1 VLSKIYAGTGALN
14 TSFTRGGKQ
23 TFSGILSNA
32 SKSVGRMYNSN
43 FIDKSKQAYIDLMLG
58 NLSGQKPVTVF
69 DPLNDTI
76 KRMLHDRRPDYSQT
90 IPISLWVGTY
100 NVNGR
105 APPMANNDELMAWLC
120 PIPNFEPDLLAVSF
134 QEIVKLSPQQIMVT
148 DPEKKKRWERV
159 ILSSLDNRPNKKAS
173 YAVIRSDQLVGAAL
187 IILAKTDLV
196 PAVRAVEAK
205 TKKTG
210 LKELQATR
218 APWLSG

>member
-1 VLSKIYAGTGALN
+1 MLSRMAVEIFLSATHPHLLRSDYLWNCHRSLWADNGDVLSKIYAGTGALN

-148 DPEKKKRWERV
+148 DPEKK
-159 ILSSLDNRPNKKAS
+159 
-173 YAVIRSDQLVGAAL
+173 
-187 IILAKTDLV
+187 
-196 PAVRAVEAK
+196 
-205 TKKTG
+205 
-210 LKELQATR
+210 
-218 APWLSG
+218 